1 MQPRLLQGAQR
12 GEFLLVEA
20 GVAWRSWC
28 KIRVVFNRL
37 QAFIHGQLLI
47 DLKPRSRMSEVRE
60 AELAVADVFHP
71 RKLRLEG
78 GRKGVR
84 AWTGVAGDEVE
95 IAPVP
100 FPAEVRDI
108 VELCVWF
115 GRLNVLRFQNIL
127 DQMHGLGRQFCL
139 D

>member
-1 MQPRLLQGAQR
+1 MPKL
-12 GEFLLVEA
+12 
-20 GVAWRSWC
+20 
-28 KIRVVFNRL
+28 
-37 QAFIHGQLLI
+37 
-47 DLKPRSRMSEVRE
+47 RE

-71 RKLRLEG
+71 RKLCLEG
-78 GRKGVR
+78 GGKGVR

-108 VELCVWF
+108 VELRVWF
-115 GRLNVLRFQNIL
+115 GRQNVLGFQNIL